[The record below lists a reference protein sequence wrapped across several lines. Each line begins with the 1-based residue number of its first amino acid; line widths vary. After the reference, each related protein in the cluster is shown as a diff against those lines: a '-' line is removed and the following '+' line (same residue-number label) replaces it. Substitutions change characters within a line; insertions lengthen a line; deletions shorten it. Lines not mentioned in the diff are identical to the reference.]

1 MLDNQ
6 QGAMI
11 HTSFNMAAIYHIK
24 QWTSSNSVPYIVSSL
39 LEGKSYEPT
48 AEYGDEELKV
58 LAEHF
63 IDECKLLEKLKV
75 VCSSIEYIHKK
86 TTQSASGLYTMN
98 SLLRIH
104 KHDDTIP
111 IFKKLMST
119 YFFWYPNEPFW
130 GFNCLQLFK
139 E

>member
-39 LEGKSYEPT
+39 LEGKSYKPT

-86 TTQSASGLYTMN
+86 KTHSQCQVFTL
-98 SLLRIH
+98 
-104 KHDDTIP
+104 
-111 IFKKLMST
+111 
-119 YFFWYPNEPFW
+119 
-130 GFNCLQLFK
+130 
-139 E
+139 